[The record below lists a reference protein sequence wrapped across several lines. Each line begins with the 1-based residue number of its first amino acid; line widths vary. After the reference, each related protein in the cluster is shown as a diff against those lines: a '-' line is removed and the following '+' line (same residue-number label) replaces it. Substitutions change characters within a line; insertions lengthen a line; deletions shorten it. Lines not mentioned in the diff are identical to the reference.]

1 MIWYDRFKTSRLFK
15 NVPYFVWIYE
25 SNILIIIYN
34 IIHNIWKIKF
44 MFINF
49 SYKLNLML
57 SKYKNILIKKE
68 SDILVVILE

>member
-1 MIWYDRFKTSRLFK
+1 MIWYDRFKTSRFFK
-15 NVPYFVWIYE
+15 SVSYFVWIYE

-34 IIHNIWKIKF
+34 IIHNIWKVKF

-57 SKYKNILIKKE
+57 SKYKNILIKE

>member
-34 IIHNIWKIKF
+34 IIHNIWKVKF

-57 SKYKNILIKKE
+57 SKYKNILIKE
-68 SDILVVILE
+68 SNILVVILE

>member
-34 IIHNIWKIKF
+34 IIHNIWKVKF

-57 SKYKNILIKKE
+57 SKYKNILIKE

>member
-34 IIHNIWKIKF
+34 IIYNIWKGKF

-57 SKYKNILIKKE
+57 SKYKNILIKE

>member
-57 SKYKNILIKKE
+57 SKYKNILIKE

>member
-15 NVPYFVWIYE
+15 NVSYFVWIYE

-68 SDILVVILE
+68 SDILVIILE

>member
-15 NVPYFVWIYE
+15 NVSYFVWIYE

>member
-34 IIHNIWKIKF
+34 IIHNIWKVKF

-49 SYKLNLML
+49 SYKLNFML
-57 SKYKNILIKKE
+57 SKYKNILIKE

>member
-15 NVPYFVWIYE
+15 NVSYFVWIYE

-34 IIHNIWKIKF
+34 IIHNIWKVKF

-49 SYKLNLML
+49 SYKLNFML
-57 SKYKNILIKKE
+57 SKYKNILIKE

>member
-15 NVPYFVWIYE
+15 NVSYFVWIYE

-34 IIHNIWKIKF
+34 IIHNIWKVKF

-57 SKYKNILIKKE
+57 SKYKNILIKE

>member
-15 NVPYFVWIYE
+15 NVSYFVWIYE

-34 IIHNIWKIKF
+34 IIHNIWKVKF

-57 SKYKNILIKKE
+57 SKYKNILIKE
-68 SDILVVILE
+68 SGILVVILE

>member
-34 IIHNIWKIKF
+34 IIHNIWKVKF

>member
-15 NVPYFVWIYE
+15 NVSYFVWIYE

-57 SKYKNILIKKE
+57 SKYKNILIKE

>member
-15 NVPYFVWIYE
+15 NVSYFVWIYE

-34 IIHNIWKIKF
+34 IIHNIWKVKF

-57 SKYKNILIKKE
+57 SKYKNILIKE
-68 SDILVVILE
+68 NGILVVILE

>member
-15 NVPYFVWIYE
+15 NVSYLWIYE

-57 SKYKNILIKKE
+57 SKYKNILIKE
-68 SDILVVILE
+68 SGILVVILE

>member
-15 NVPYFVWIYE
+15 NIPYFVWIYE

-34 IIHNIWKIKF
+34 IIHNIWKVKF

>member
-34 IIHNIWKIKF
+34 IIHNIWKVKF

-57 SKYKNILIKKE
+57 SKYKNILIKE
-68 SDILVVILE
+68 SGILVVILE

>member
-15 NVPYFVWIYE
+15 NVSYFVWIYE

-57 SKYKNILIKKE
+57 SKYKNILIKE
-68 SDILVVILE
+68 SGILVVILE

>member
-15 NVPYFVWIYE
+15 NIPYFVWIYE

>member
-15 NVPYFVWIYE
+15 NVSYFVWIYE

-34 IIHNIWKIKF
+34 IIHNIWKVKF